1 MNVEERRG
9 VPTARDGLLQPERVS
24 RNPVRRAASE
34 RQADTVSRGQRGT
47 AHQAEQPTT
56 KSAERVIRRRP
67 KNRRAQ
73 IAATSAAAFG
83 SLGYHGVS
91 MEDIAS
97 RLGISSAAL
106 YRHYPSKYA
115 LFREELLRLGA
126 ATVAAV
132 TLPAEAAGWTPEQ
145 RLGHVFDT
153 VIADIIANRPTVALV
168 RWEGR
173 YLDETD
179 HATLDD
185 QFGSAIT
192 ILRDLI
198 GDLRPE
204 LSRRDRLVRA
214 VAVFSVTSSIGDHH
228 ATLPAKSMTA
238 VLNSAAWSVIRAD
251 LPAAEAPSR
260 SPRAVEIPQ
269 SFKHEVLLKKAIELF
284 HARGYPNVSVE
295 DIAMAA
301 ELSAASA
308 VYRYYRSKS
317 DLLAAAFRRAADRMS
332 GAIGPAV
339 TSSETAAEALSKL
352 IDLYVAG
359 SFAERELTFVYYAE
373 FGHVAAEERTML
385 RNIQRLI
392 VAEWVKLLIEVRPEL
407 SEAQARVLV
416 QAAFGLVVDLGR
428 VFGNDEHICPQ
439 DRVSNLMET
448 ILFGR
453 PQPR

>member
-1 MNVEERRG
+1 MNVGPTRRTRETG
-9 VPTARDGLLQPERVS
+9 Q
-24 RNPVRRAASE
+24 N
-34 RQADTVSRGQRGT
+34 VSRGQRGT
-47 AHQAEQPTT
+47 AHHAEQATT
-56 KSAERVIRRRP
+56 KPEERVIRRRP

-91 MEDIAS
+91 MEDIATK
-97 RLGISSAAL
+97 LGISSAAL

-132 TLPAEAAGWTPEQ
+132 TLPEESAGRPAEQ
-145 RLGHVFDT
+145 RLDQVVDAI
-153 VIADIIANRPTVALV
+153 IADTIANRPTVALV
-168 RWEGR
+168 RWERR
-173 YLDETD
+173 YLEDD
-179 HATLDD
+179 DRRTLDD
-185 QFGSAIT
+185 QFAT
-192 ILRDLI
+192 ALTTLRDLI
-198 GDLRPE
+198 GELRPE

-214 VAVFSVTSSIGDHH
+214 VAVFSVISSIGDHH
-228 ATLPAKSMTA
+228 ATLPVKPMTA
-238 VLNSAAWSVIRAD
+238 VLNSAAWALIRAD
-251 LPAAEAPSR
+251 LPTAEAPPR
-260 SPRAVEIPQ
+260 PPRAVEIPQ
-269 SFKHEVLLKKAIELF
+269 SFKHELLLKKAVELF
-284 HARGYPNVSVE
+284 HERGYPNVSVE

-301 ELSAASA
+301 DLSAASA

-339 TSSETAAEALSKL
+339 AASPTPAEALSKL

-392 VAEWVKLLIEVRPEL
+392 VAEWVKLLVEVRPEL
-407 SEAQARVLV
+407 SEAQARILV

-428 VFGNDEHICPQ
+428 VFGNDAHICPP
-439 DRVSNLMET
+439 DRVAALMEV
-448 ILFGR
+448 IVFGR
-453 PQPR
+453 PQSQ

>member
-1 MNVEERRG
+1 M
-9 VPTARDGLLQPERVS
+9 
-24 RNPVRRAASE
+24 
-34 RQADTVSRGQRGT
+34 SRGQRGT
-47 AHQAEQPTT
+47 APQAEQPTT

-132 TLPAEAAGWTPEQ
+132 TLPAEAADWTPEQ
-145 RLGHVFDT
+145 RLRHVFDT
-153 VIADIIANRPTVALV
+153 VIADIIANRQTVALA

-179 HATLDD
+179 RATLDD
-185 QFGSAIT
+185 QFGAAIT
-192 ILRDLI
+192 TLRDQI

-204 LSRRDRLVRA
+204 LPRRDRLVRA

-228 ATLPAKSMTA
+228 ATLPVKSMSS
-238 VLNSAAWSVIRAD
+238 VLNSAAWSVVRAD
-251 LPAAEAPSR
+251 LPAPEAPAPP
-260 SPRAVEIPQ
+260 PRAVEIPQ
-269 SFKHEVLLKKAIELF
+269 SFKHEVLLEKAIELF

-339 TSSETAAEALSKL
+339 ASSKTAAEALTKL

-439 DRVSNLMET
+439 DKVSSLMET